1 MNSRMAKNALLIEGT
16 SANKN
21 SKNTFDP
28 TNQATLLSF
37 MPNSDSKKSKDDLKK
52 NYQEGTCRA
61 MMALEVLV
69 NKDTVIPTDSQDYD
83 E

>member
-28 TNQATLLSF
+28 TNQATLLSY
-37 MPNSDSKKSKDDLKK
+37 MPNSDATKSKEDFK
-52 NYQEGTCRA
+52 NYQEGTGRA
-61 MMALEVLV
+61 MMAPEVLV
-69 NKDTVIPTDSQDYD
+69 NKETVIPTDSQDYD